1 MTIDVKSLP
10 TEVSERLAA
19 ADVDALVVTRKG
31 RTEEARRAQIELRE
45 EDDGTFSIEGYASTT
60 EVPYDVAGG
69 APYGWAEV
77 IARGAFKKALAERD
91 DVRLLINHDGVP
103 LARTKSGTLMLKED
117 EVGLYMRADGLDMT
131 NPAVQELRSAMQRG
145 DLDEMSF
152 AFRATRQEWNAD
164 YTERRITEARLFD
177 VSVVTYPANDATAV
191 AIVDDRSAEVLAEE
205 PQALPAAGMA
215 LGLAIAMRDA
225 VRRSAA

>member
-1 MTIDVKSLP
+1 MTDLKSLP
-10 TEVSERLAA
+10 EQVRERLDSTAI
-19 ADVDALVVTRKG
+19 DTFVVTRKG
-31 RTEEARRAQIELRE
+31 RTDEARRAQVELRQ
-45 EDDGTFSIEGYASTT
+45 EDDGTFSIEGYASST

-69 APYGWAEV
+69 APYGWSEV

-103 LARTKSGTLMLKED
+103 LARTKSGTMTLVED
-117 EVGLYMRADGLDMT
+117 EVGLYVRAEGLDLS

-145 DLDEMSF
+145 DIDEMSF

-164 YTERRITEARLFD
+164 YSERRITEARLFD
-177 VSVVTYPANDATAV
+177 VSVVTYPASTSTAAV
-191 AIVDDRSAEVLAEE
+191 IMDRSADDLAEE

-215 LGLAIAMRDA
+215 LGLAVAMRDA
-225 VRRSAA
+225 IRRSAA

>member
-1 MTIDVKSLP
+1 MTDAKSLP
-10 TEVSERLAA
+10 EQVRQRLDAA
-19 ADVDALVVTRKG
+19 ALDALVVTRKG
-31 RTEEARRAQIELRE
+31 RTDEARRAQVELRQ

-69 APYGWAEV
+69 APYGWSEV
-77 IARGAFKKALAERD
+77 IARGAFKKALTERD
-91 DVRLLINHDGVP
+91 DVRLLVNHDGVP
-103 LARTKSGTLMLKED
+103 LARTKSGTLTLAED
-117 EVGLYMRADGLDMT
+117 EVGLYVRAEGLDMS

-145 DLDEMSF
+145 DIDEMSF
-152 AFRATRQEWNAD
+152 AFRATRQEWNSD
-164 YTERRITEARLFD
+164 YSERRITEARLFD

-191 AIVDDRSAEVLAEE
+191 AVLDRGADDLAEE

-225 VRRSAA
+225 IRRSAA

>member
-69 APYGWAEV
+69 APSGWSEV